1 MFSGAYQVKPRRA
14 GLRTGWVTHRD
25 YRREGPYFILSFLLL
40 HFCILCGVIFKCVL
54 KSILSIISAAGFE
67 TTKKKQTKTEV
78 QLVSIAAVF
87 RLVTQPLSD
96 EPKNGCEGD

>member
-1 MFSGAYQVKPRRA
+1 MVLFLKVYWKAYLALFRPLDSEQQQ
-14 GLRTGWVTHRD
+14 
-25 YRREGPYFILSFLLL
+25 
-40 HFCILCGVIFKCVL
+40 
-54 KSILSIISAAGFE
+54 
-67 TTKKKQTKTEV
+67 KKQTKTEV